1 MTDHE
6 TARHIALVAHDN
18 CKAEL
23 VRWVRTHARELK
35 DHRLTCTGTT
45 GRLVRE
51 ALAEELGVEPHS
63 ETHQRV
69 NAAAG
74 QFSSGPGIKQALKN
88 SF

>member
-51 ALAEELGVEPHS
+51 ALPGSGLNCSSPARLEGIC
-63 ETHQRV
+63 
-69 NAAAG
+69 
-74 QFSSGPGIKQALKN
+74 SSGRALRKIG
-88 SF
+88 SIC